1 MEYMQNRRKL
11 KLYLLQSEL
20 LNNLGITG
28 YEDTEEKEIE
38 LIIDV
43 QESKELYK
51 SLSNSDVIKD
61 WDFIEEEEDEE
72 IIPIKKPI
80 ASQEDSS
87 EEEKL
92 ARSIQ
97 ENLGIENIGEIAK
110 LLEAFLIVG
119 YKSPALKFDEALFKN
134 QIRQKYNEI
143 NVSSA
148 EQVVCK
154 MILETYYLH
163 ISCLEALIDVIIK
176 LKEIWISDKVSNYP
190 TLASL
195 TYKLFK
201 K

>member
-1 MEYMQNRRKL
+1 MQNRRKL

-72 IIPIKKPI
+72 IIPITKPI
-80 ASQEDSS
+80 ALAQEDS

-154 MILETYYLH
+154 MILETYYPH
-163 ISCLEALIDVIIK
+163 ISCSEALIDVIIK